1 VALRGGV
8 EIPCLG
14 SACSALPCA
23 GLQRRSERLQGGY
36 QHIDTATVYGEEADV
51 AAGIRASGLD
61 PAQVFIT
68 TKLGTVITATCR
80 PWKRSSSRSRL
91 GVDVIDAYL
100 LHGPVR
106 DRRLL
111 SWRAVEHLLEEGR
124 VRAMAWA
131 TAW

>member
-1 VALRGGV
+1 
-8 EIPCLG
+8 LG

-68 TKLGTVITATCR
+68 TKLGNGNHSYVSSLKAFEQ
-80 PWKRSSSRSRL
+80 PQSSRRR
-91 GVDVIDAYL
+91 
-100 LHGPVR
+100 R
-106 DRRLL
+106 D
-111 SWRAVEHLLEEGR
+111 
-124 VRAMAWA
+124 
-131 TAW
+131 